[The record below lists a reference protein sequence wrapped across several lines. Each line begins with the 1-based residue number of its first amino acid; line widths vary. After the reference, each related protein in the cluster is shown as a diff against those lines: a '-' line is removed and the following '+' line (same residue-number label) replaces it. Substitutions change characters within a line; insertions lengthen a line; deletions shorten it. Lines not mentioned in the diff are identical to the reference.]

1 MNSPTSPQCHPQRG
15 RDRGC
20 SRGQAEADEDDNSDE
35 LQLVSFEVAG
45 QEYAIAIENV
55 QEIVQVPEQIIHVP
69 RSEAHVL
76 GVMTL
81 RNRLLPLVSLRR
93 MFALPPRDVR
103 RAQPHRRGLAG
114 RAPRS
119 AW

>member
-1 MNSPTSPQCHPQRG
+1 
-15 RDRGC
+15 
-20 SRGQAEADEDDNSDE
+20 
-35 LQLVSFEVAG
+35 
-45 QEYAIAIENV
+45 V

-69 RSEAHVL
+69 HSDSHVL

-93 MFALPPRDVR
+93 MFGCR
-103 RAQPHRRGLAG
+103 RRTPDDHSRIVVVASVS
-114 RAPRS
+114 PRS